1 MKTRVGLVAAVGAS
15 ALLAACH
22 GSFYSGGDV
31 GASYVSPTSRHTAAV
46 TTTASMLQS
55 TTPSANELTAP
66 GVYEGPGGD

>member
-1 MKTRVGLVAAVGAS
+1 MKTKVRVVAAMGAS

-22 GSFYSGGDV
+22 GSFYGGGDLGV
-31 GASYVSPTSRHTAAV
+31 SYVSPTSRHNAAA

-55 TTPSANELTAP
+55 TTPSANELTVP